1 MKLSHGEAKLFY
13 ELMWR
18 LQRYVNEKLKIVL
31 GGGSLDEYS
40 VLPMEEKLKVR
51 DAVYE
56 NSDLMDEY
64 ISANP
69 DQLNVENLM
78 TIKEWKGF
86 IKGDFYIERHLK
98 NHTIFIGDSNV
109 YGVLGLT
116 QGLDQIFPKGY
127 LPVCTK
133 TVLLPFKGKIIYD
146 GLMQNYNI
154 HFGSGIK
161 QDLNET
167 YMRAKQNE
175 KIICSVSKSVPEQ
188 GSKEKQMV
196 VKQIDWSKELEQLTI
211 VSKKLKAASGQPVFH
226 APIFN
231 LVRNSIE
238 LANKAVLNLPDDIEK
253 ELRKVKRAV
262 SKVEDVLYRSEDW

>member
-1 MKLSHGEAKLFY
+1 MKLSHEEAKLFY

-18 LQRYVNEKLKIVL
+18 LQRYVNEKLKIVM

-51 DAVYE
+51 DAVYV
-56 NSDLMDEY
+56 NPGLMDEY

-98 NHTIFIGDSNV
+98 NYTIFIADTSV

-116 QGLDQIFPKGY
+116 EGLDQIFPRGH
-127 LPVCTK
+127 LPVYIK
-133 TVLLPFKGKIIYD
+133 TVLLPFKGIIIYD
-146 GLMQNYNI
+146 GLVQNYNVL
-154 HFGSGIK
+154 FADGIK
-161 QDLNET
+161 WDLNET

-175 KIICSVSKSVPEQ
+175 KIICSLGKDGPEQ
-188 GSKEKQMV
+188 SSKANRL
-196 VKQIDWSKELEQLTI
+196 VKGTGAINCCF
-211 VSKKLKAASGQPVFH
+211 KKIK
-226 APIFN
+226 
-231 LVRNSIE
+231 NSI
-238 LANKAVLNLPDDIEK
+238 
-253 ELRKVKRAV
+253 
-262 SKVEDVLYRSEDW
+262 RSTHPSCSNI